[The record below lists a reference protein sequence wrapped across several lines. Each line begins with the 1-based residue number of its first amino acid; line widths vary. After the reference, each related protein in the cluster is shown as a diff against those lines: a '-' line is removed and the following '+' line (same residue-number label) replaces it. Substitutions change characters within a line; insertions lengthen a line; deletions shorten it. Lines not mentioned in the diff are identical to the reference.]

1 MGRIEVSPVHANYL
15 VNLGDGT
22 AQDALELIELVRQ
35 RAIERLGIELEPEVR
50 VIGEP

>member
-1 MGRIEVSPVHANYL
+1 M

-35 RAIERLGIELEPEVR
+35 KVSEKLGIELEPEVR

>member
-1 MGRIEVSPVHANYL
+1 

-22 AQDALELIELVRQ
+22 AQQALELIELVRQ
-35 RAIERLGIELEPEVR
+35 RVREKLGIELEPEVR